1 MPGTQGQV
9 PLPAR
14 TANGQDLTLQ
24 ILEHLEH
31 NDPLQTDT
39 AYPDVPQAQLKAALD
54 KLASRA
60 MLEYDTNDT
69 ECVVLT
75 AEGQHI
81 ATEGSHEYKV
91 WQKISTAGRLGAKDP
106 SLATSNAK
114 VGLGNAMKNKWVKK
128 DGDALVSLAESVKDT
143 TQEILQYAEQTGTF
157 PDPKQQKDFQ
167 KRKLVTTKKVIAY
180 EVRKGPRWAK
190 EIPVEVTDLTAEM
203 IEDGSWKTATFKPYN
218 FKALG
223 ANQNAGTLHPLN
235 KVREEFRKIFFNWD
249 FIEMPTA
256 RYVCSTLSLLH
267 TY

>member
-1 MPGTQGQV
+1 MPGVQGQV
-9 PLPAR
+9 PLPVR

-24 ILEHLEH
+24 ILEDLEH

-39 AYPDVPQAQLKAALD
+39 AYPEFPQAQLKAALD
-54 KLASRA
+54 RLASRS

-69 ECVVLT
+69 ERVVLT
-75 AEGQHI
+75 AEGKQI

-91 WQKISTAGRLGAKDP
+91 WQTIKTAGRLGAKDS
-106 SLATSNAK
+106 SLATPNAK

-143 TQEILQYAEQTGTF
+143 TQEILQYADQTGTF

-167 KRKLVTTKKVIAY
+167 KRKLVTTKKLITY
-180 EVRKGPRWAK
+180 EVRKGPKWAK

-203 IEDGSWKTATFKPYN
+203 IEDGSWQSANFKPYN

-256 RYVCSTLSLLH
+256 R
-267 TY
+267 